1 MLDLVT
7 DRGFVKEGNMNE
19 GYSTQNKY
27 SRANLRTN
35 MDIDVSSTT
44 KLKVNILGT
53 LSESLRPGAS
63 ANLWDM
69 IYTLPAAA
77 FPVRMRTAYGEETIP
92 LGWEPRI
99 RWLNLRER
107 HIKGH
112 TRSLICGPD
121 LGTRLVGCYRRF
133 GIQFQIGL

>member
-7 DRGFVKEGNMNE
+7 DRGFVKEGDMND

-35 MDIDVSSTT
+35 MDIDVSRTT

-63 ANLWDM
+63 A
-69 IYTLPAAA
+69 I
-77 FPVRMRTAYGEETIP
+77 F
-92 LGWEPRI
+92 
-99 RWLNLRER
+99 
-107 HIKGH
+107 
-112 TRSLICGPD
+112 
-121 LGTRLVGCYRRF
+121 GT
-133 GIQFQIGL
+133 